1 MCSAV
6 RCDKCGKA
14 TWSGCGQ
21 HIEEALAPFGED
33 QRCKCDADLSSWVPG
48 QK

>member
-21 HIEEALAPFGED
+21 HIEEALAGYKDD
-33 QRCKCDADLSSWVPG
+33 QKCKCINDYSSWVPSN
-48 QK
+48 

>member
-6 RCDKCGKA
+6 RCEKCGKA

-21 HIEEALAPFGED
+21 HIEQALANFSEAE
-33 QRCKCDADLSSWVPG
+33 RCQCNNDLSNWVP
-48 QK
+48 KN

>member
-14 TWSGCGQ
+14 TWAGCGQ
-21 HIEEALAPFGED
+21 HIEEALAGFTPD
-33 QRCKCDADLSSWVPG
+33 QLCKCEQDLSSWLP
-48 QK
+48 KN

>member
-21 HIEEALAPFGED
+21 HIEQALANFSEAE
-33 QRCKCDADLSSWVPG
+33 RCQCNNDLSNWVP
-48 QK
+48 KN